1 MSVQCKL
8 ITVNIRCLYSYN
20 LDNPLKFYNSYFEL
34 GAQFYQRVS
43 PDTVPD
49 PKLLLWNKALA
60 DDLSIT
66 ETLQADH
73 KLLAKYGS
81 GNELPK
87 GVNSIALAY
96 SGHQFGHFN
105 PNLGDGRAHLLGE
118 MLDKKG
124 IRRDIQ
130 LKGSGQ
136 TVFSRRG
143 DGKCALAP
151 ALREYMMSEALYAL
165 GVPTSR
171 CLAVVGT
178 GELINRGLAKPG
190 AVVTR
195 VAASHIRVGSFQ
207 YFAARGDI
215 DSLTA
220 LLDYTIERHFPEID
234 DPSLNNADADSTK
247 VSNQKPSQ
255 EQRILQFLEKA
266 IDKQITLI
274 TQWLRIG
281 FIHGVMNTD
290 NTAISGETIDFGPC
304 AMMGIYDNKASFSSI
319 DEYGRYAFGNQGKIG
334 QWNMA
339 RLADCLLVLLNDTAE
354 KDADNNIEDE
364 VNQEKTLES
373 IEAIIQQYTSKFDQA
388 YYAMYAKKLGISD
401 IGENHMTLINDLLAM
416 MQAQKLDY
424 TQTFYALTQS
434 LSNSAQE
441 KALISEF
448 GQWYQTW
455 METLTQ
461 LNISKVEAESLMSKN
476 NPLVIP
482 RNHHIEELLDRCELV
497 VTDNMNSN
505 TSDNPKVSDIVNDFL
520 QVICSPY
527 KELTNTKYYQDA
539 PQDKDQYYQTFCGT

>member
-1 MSVQCKL
+1 
-8 ITVNIRCLYSYN
+8 
-20 LDNPLKFYNSYFEL
+20 LKFYNSYIEL
-34 GAQFYQRVS
+34 GAQFFQRVS
-43 PDTVPD
+43 PDKVPK
-49 PKLLLWNKALA
+49 PTLLLWNNVLA

-66 ETLQADH
+66 PALQNDH
-73 KLLAKYGS
+73 ELLAKYGS
-81 GNELPK
+81 GNELPN

-118 MLDKKG
+118 MVDKKG

-195 VAASHIRVGSFQ
+195 VAASHIRVGTFQ

-234 DPSLNNADADSTK
+234 DPSLNNADADGAK
-247 VSNQKPSQ
+247 ISNQKPSQ

-304 AMMGIYDNKASFSSI
+304 AMMGVYDNKASFSSI

-339 RLADCLLVLLNDTAE
+339 RLADCLLLLLNDAVE
-354 KDADNNIEDE
+354 KGADLKSEDNNIEDE
-364 VNQEKTLES
+364 VNQEKALES
-373 IEAIIQQYTSKFDQA
+373 IEALIHRYTSKFDQA
-388 YYAMYAKKLGISD
+388 YYAMYAEKLGITD
-401 IGENHMTLINDLLAM
+401 VGVNHITLINDLLAM
-416 MQAQKLDY
+416 MQTQKLDY
-424 TQTFYALTQS
+424 TQTFNALTQS
-434 LSNSAQE
+434 LSDSVKE
-441 KALISEF
+441 KALVSEL
-448 GQWYQTW
+448 GSWYQSW
-455 METLTQ
+455 LDTLTQ
-461 LNISKVEAESLMSKN
+461 LSITKPEAESLMSKS

-482 RNHHIEELLDRCELV
+482 RNHHIEELLDRCELI
-497 VTDNMNSN
+497 VTNNMNSN
-505 TSDNPKVSDIVNDFL
+505 TSNNLTVSDIVNDFL
-520 QVICSPY
+520 HVICSPY